1 MGIIIGIRA
10 GIGGGKRKPDKWL
23 DPVSAEFT
31 RRTSGGSLSV
41 GSRAKIGSVKGRTLV
56 WNQMVKNGDFGTG
69 DISGWTKSTG
79 LDVVVDNGVCA
90 MTKTVSGGLYVGQ
103 VVSLIK
109 DHKYFFAFDMN
120 PYNNKNLTFVRDATA
135 DEYYGRTAISSGFGE
150 FHRVQ
155 QIFVAVA
162 DKSNAQIRIYDSST
176 SDFQTT
182 YVKNV
187 MLIDLTLLG
196 LDYLETAEDFAK
208 LYPAEYYPSTYTGN
222 NYANFS
228 PFLVNNAASAIK
240 TIGFNQW
247 DEVVES
253 GGINRDTGTNTNN
266 ENYNRTKNYIPV
278 LQGTAYYL
286 KAPVAMCVIFYDINK
301 NFISSLPVAAG
312 SVFSTPRNAAYL
324 RFRNN
329 GSATWPK
336 YNHDICLNLSYSGSR
351 NGEYQRYWENS
362 LALNLT
368 TITGKAGGDSVVIFP
383 DGMKSVGSVYD
394 ELTKTTATKR
404 IGVVDAGELAWTYNS
419 NNTRFYAQLPTAKMG
434 GKILCLGYT
443 SVSASAILSQDKTIA
458 ISGVAHSL
466 MLNDTSFDGD
476 AAALTLALAGMK
488 IYYELDEPEVYTLD
502 SPLSLSY
509 RVDSFGTEERLPA
522 DTPSELSAP
531 IRIEVSYTEPK
542 PKDIK
547 PVLSGP
553 LLGGTDNGDGGN
565 ELNNI
570 DYETDS

>member
-69 DISGWTKSTG
+69 DISGWNISSQSLTA
-79 LDVVVDNGVCA
+79 VVNNGVCEIIKSA
-90 MTKTVSGGLYVGQ
+90 SGGMYMSQRINLVEG
-103 VVSLIK
+103 
-109 DHKYFFAFDMN
+109 HKYFLSCDLKA
-120 PYNNKNLTFVRDATA
+120 YNNKVSVFIRDATA
-135 DEYYGRTAISSGFGE
+135 DEYYCRTSISSDFDK
-150 FHRVQ
+150 FHR
-155 QIFVAVA
+155 IREAFVSVG
-162 DKSNAQIRIYDSST
+162 SNTRAEVRFNDTNT
-176 SDFQTT
+176 SDFQTY

-196 LDYLETAEDFAK
+196 LDSLSADEFAK
-208 LYPAEYYPSTYTGN
+208 LYPADYYPSTYTGD
-222 NYANFS
+222 NYANFT
-228 PFLVNNAASAIK
+228 PRLINNIASAIK
-240 TIGFNQW
+240 TTGFNQW
-247 DEVVES
+247 NEQWEA
-253 GGINRDTGTNTNN
+253 GGIYQDNGQSSPTSGYYRSKG
-266 ENYNRTKNYIPV
+266 YIPILPNTTYYIKSPV
-278 LQGTAYYL
+278 GMNIFFYGINQEYLGYSLLIANKTNSTFTTPQGAFF
-286 KAPVAMCVIFYDINK
+286 M
-301 NFISSLPVAAG
+301 
-312 SVFSTPRNAAYL
+312 
-324 RFRNN
+324 RFRNFSKN
-329 GSATWPK
+329 WEP
-336 YNHDICLNLSYSGSR
+336 YNNDVCINFSCPR

-383 DGMKSVGSVYD
+383 DGMKSVGNIYD

-404 IGVVDAGELAWTYNS
+404 IGSQVVSGSAGDAITLVGCDT
-419 NNTRFYAQLPTAKMG
+419 TALSYVCATNIGTLSG
-434 GKILCLGYT
+434 GVLTL
-443 SVSASAILSQDKTIA
+443 SADV
-458 ISGVAHSL
+458 SGVAVY
-466 MLNDTSFDGD
+466 F
-476 AAALTLALAGMK
+476 ALAT
-488 IYYELDEPEVYTLD
+488 PEVYTLD

-542 PKDIK
+542 AKDIK

-553 LLGGTDNGDGGN
+553 LLGAGGDNN
-565 ELNNI
+565 ETQ
-570 DYETDS
+570 YETDS

>member
-69 DISGWTKSTG
+69 DISGWTKTTG
-79 LDVVVDNGVCA
+79 LDAVVNNGVCE
-90 MTKTVSGGLYVGQ
+90 MTKSETGGKYIGQ
-103 VVSLIK
+103 TVSLIK
-109 DHKYFFAFDMN
+109 DHKYFFAFDLKA
-120 PYNNKNLTFVRDATA
+120 YNNKILVFIRDADA
-135 DEYYGRTAISSGFGE
+135 DEYYGRTTISSGFDE
-150 FHRVQ
+150 FHRIQ
-155 QIFVAVA
+155 KLFVAVA
-162 DKSNAQIRIYDSST
+162 DKSNAQIRINDNNT
-176 SDFQTT
+176 SNFQTY
-182 YVKNV
+182 YVRNV

-208 LYPAEYYPSTYTGN
+208 LFPDDYYPSTYTGS
-222 NYANFS
+222 NYAAFT
-228 PFLVNNAASAIK
+228 PYLVNNIASAIK
-240 TIGFNQW
+240 TTGFNQW
-247 DEVVES
+247 DEQWENGS
-253 GGINRDTGTNTNN
+253 LDLNTGEETHSTT
-266 ENYNRTKNYIPV
+266 RIRSKNFCKCFPNVDYFVKTPSSSVYVYV
-278 LQGTAYYL
+278 L
-286 KAPVAMCVIFYDINK
+286 FYDSRK
-301 NFISSLPVAAG
+301 NFIGNVLG
-312 SVFSTPRNAAYL
+312 KNTIRKTPENAVYFKIRSNSANEIITY
-324 RFRNN
+324 NN
-329 GSATWPK
+329 
-336 YNHDICLNLSYSGSR
+336 DICINYSCSR

-368 TITGKAGGDSVVIFP
+368 TLTGKLSGQSPVVIFP
-383 DGMKSVGSVYD
+383 DGMKSVGNIYD

-404 IGVVDAGELAWTYNS
+404 IEVVDAGELSWTYNS

-502 SPLSLSY
+502 SPLSVSY

-553 LLGGTDNGDGGN
+553 LLGSGGDNN
-565 ELNNI
+565 ETQ
-570 DYETDS
+570 YETDS